1 MTRRTGA
8 IATTLAA
15 LAIGAPAASAMPSP
29 AYASAPS
36 RAAASSAPH
45 HDRPEASVMPQTGSL
60 APAARSAVPPYLS
73 GPHPTPRAPI
83 PAYLAGI
90 HPTQHAPANV
100 AAVDGDDGDSP
111 LAYLLPGVALT
122 LLLGG
127 GAAHAARTS
136 ARARR
141 ARISV

>member
-45 HDRPEASVMPQTGSL
+45 DDRPEASVMPQTGSL

-111 LAYLLPGVALT
+111 LAYFLPGVALT